1 MSNGTFNLDEW
12 RRTSIGI
19 REGELAL
26 QEIQTRLR
34 REHLEGRLQ
43 TQQMWIDDGLGW
55 VEEEQLRLDGAESSL
70 TESLSRLEQERCQ
83 VDQEDGLLEDAQTR
97 LDEVLAAFRQH
108 FAN

>member
-19 REGELAL
+19 REGELVL

-34 REHLEGRLQ
+34 REQLEDRLQ

-55 VEEEQLRLDGAESSL
+55 VEEEQLRLDGAESCL
-70 TESLSRLEQERCQ
+70 TQSLSRLEQERLIGVNYYCRC
-83 VDQEDGLLEDAQTR
+83 VHEIPIDAPC
-97 LDEVLAAFRQH
+97 F
-108 FAN
+108 